1 MTEFSEDS
9 KQKKKRETFED
20 TMNKFFTQ
28 WMKAINL
35 EIQKQSQ
42 TPIIQS

>member
-1 MTEFSEDS
+1 MENIRRF
-9 KQKKKRETFED
+9 KGKKKREIFED
-20 TMNKFFTQ
+20 TMTKYFIQ
-28 WMKAINL
+28 LMKTINL